1 MKIKP
6 ISVAFH
12 RNGVCGEPFHC
23 VIFDMT
29 EDGKT
34 NRMLAVRF
42 ADDEGEGF
50 QNPRIA
56 VFDVALLYESNIEFG
71 SNSFRGDHFVDE
83 IDKAIVAKREE
94 RRKAYA

>member
-6 ISVAFH
+6 LSVEFH

-23 VIFDMT
+23 VIFDKT
-29 EDGKT
+29 EDGET

-50 QNPRIA
+50 KNPRIA
-56 VFDVALLYESNIEFG
+56 VFDIALLYESNIEFG

>member
-1 MKIKP
+1 MKIVP

-23 VIFDMT
+23 VIFDKI
-29 EDGKT
+29 EHGST

-42 ADDEGEGF
+42 ADDVGEGF

-56 VFDVALLYESNIEFG
+56 VFDVALLYESDIEFG
-71 SNSFRGDHFVDE
+71 SNSFRGDYFVDA
-83 IDKAIVAKREE
+83 IDKAIETKKTV
-94 RRKAYA
+94 YA

>member
-1 MKIKP
+1 MKIVP

-23 VIFDMT
+23 VIFDKI
-29 EDGKT
+29 EHGST

-56 VFDVALLYESNIEFG
+56 VFDIALLSESDIEFG
-71 SNSFRGDHFVDE
+71 SNSFRGDYFVDA
-83 IDKAIVAKREE
+83 IDKAIETKKTV
-94 RRKAYA
+94 YA

>member
-12 RNGVCGEPFHC
+12 RNGVSGEPFHC
-23 VIFDMT
+23 VIFDKT
-29 EDGKT
+29 EQGET
-34 NRMLAVRF
+34 TRMLAVRF

-56 VFDVALLYESNIEFG
+56 VFDVALLYESDIAFG
-71 SNSFRGDHFVDE
+71 SNSFRGDHFVDA
-83 IDKAIVAKREE
+83 IDKAIETKRA
-94 RRKAYA
+94 AYA

>member
-6 ISVAFH
+6 ISVAHH
-12 RNGVCGEPFHC
+12 RNGVSGEPFHC
-23 VIFDMT
+23 VIFDWT
-29 EDGKT
+29 ENDET

-56 VFDVALLYESNIEFG
+56 VFNVAALYESNIEFG
-71 SNSFRGDHFVDE
+71 SNSFRGDHFVDD
-83 IDKAIVAKREE
+83 IDKAITRHYEDLE
-94 RRKAYA
+94 LSE

>member
-1 MKIKP
+1 MKIVP

-23 VIFDMT
+23 VIFDKI
-29 EDGKT
+29 EHGST

-56 VFDVALLYESNIEFG
+56 VFDVALLYESDIEFG
-71 SNSFRGDHFVDE
+71 SNSFRGDYFVDA
-83 IDKAIVAKREE
+83 IDKAIETKKTV
-94 RRKAYA
+94 YA